1 MRNALHTLVARLP
14 PTAAVREPDGA
25 ACIGAAAAVEG
36 LIAELVDLRERDAAA
51 VRDALPLL
59 LRRVAAVPMSGAERE
74 GGGAAGGGAAGGGAA
89 GGGAEGGGAAGGGA
103 AGGGAAEASTRA
115 RQVFQLRQMSE
126 QEASP
131 SSEDLF
137 CLLISTRGLQDLRA
151 INPYVSE
158 EEAAQLLDM
167 AVAIIM
173 HANRVGQTN
182 RSLLEARGLLSL
194 LHRAAPG
201 PAAASEAKPDE
212 T

>member
-1 MRNALHTLVARLP
+1 MV
-14 PTAAVREPDGA
+14 V
-25 ACIGAAAAVEG
+25 
-36 LIAELVDLRERDAAA
+36 
-51 VRDALPLL
+51 
-59 LRRVAAVPMSGAERE
+59 
-74 GGGAAGGGAAGGGAA
+74 
-89 GGGAEGGGAAGGGA
+89 
-103 AGGGAAEASTRA
+103 GGGAAEASTRA

>member
-1 MRNALHTLVARLP
+1 M
-14 PTAAVREPDGA
+14 
-25 ACIGAAAAVEG
+25 EG

-74 GGGAAGGGAAGGGAA
+74 
-89 GGGAEGGGAAGGGA
+89 GGGA

-158 EEAAQLLDM
+158 EEPAEASSSQS
-167 AVAIIM
+167 IM
-173 HANRVGQTN
+173 FMSPPQ
-182 RSLLEARGLLSL
+182 
-194 LHRAAPG
+194 P
-201 PAAASEAKPDE
+201 
-212 T
+212 

>member
-25 ACIGAAAAVEG
+25 ARTGAAAAVEG

-74 GGGAAGGGAAGGGAA
+74 GGGAEGAGAA
-89 GGGAEGGGAAGGGA
+89 GGGAEGGGAEGGGA

>member
-1 MRNALHTLVARLP
+1 MKHYIQPAGRAARSGSLLYREKRQNP
-14 PTAAVREPDGA
+14 PPGA
-25 ACIGAAAAVEG
+25 
-36 LIAELVDLRERDAAA
+36 R
-51 VRDALPLL
+51 PTK
-59 LRRVAAVPMSGAERE
+59 S
-74 GGGAAGGGAAGGGAA
+74 
-89 GGGAEGGGAAGGGA
+89 
-103 AGGGAAEASTRA
+103 
-115 RQVFQLRQMSE
+115 FQ
-126 QEASP
+126 
-131 SSEDLF
+131 
-137 CLLISTRGLQDLRA
+137 
-151 INPYVSE
+151 PYVSE

>member
-1 MRNALHTLVARLP
+1 M
-14 PTAAVREPDGA
+14 
-25 ACIGAAAAVEG
+25 EG

-59 LRRVAAVPMSGAERE
+59 LRRVAAVPMSGAER
-74 GGGAAGGGAAGGGAA
+74 
-89 GGGAEGGGAAGGGA
+89 EGGGAAGGGA

>member
-74 GGGAAGGGAAGGGAA
+74 
-89 GGGAEGGGAAGGGA
+89 GGGA